1 MLPVVI
7 ESGKKIEREA
17 DFVPEDTIIASVLPS
32 FALSLFTIIQV
43 LTSSLFFGM
52 ERRCGI

>member
-1 MLPVVI
+1 MLPIVT

-32 FALSLFTIIQV
+32 FTLSLFTVIQV
-43 LTSSLFFGM
+43 LTSSILFRI
-52 ERRCGI
+52 ERRRGI